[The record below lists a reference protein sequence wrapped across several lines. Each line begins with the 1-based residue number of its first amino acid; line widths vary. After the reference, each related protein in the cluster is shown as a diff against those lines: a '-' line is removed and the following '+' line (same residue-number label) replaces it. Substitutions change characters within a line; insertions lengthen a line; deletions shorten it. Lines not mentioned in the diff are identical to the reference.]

1 MRPHKIV
8 ARKKKKK
15 CFPSEGGGRERGAC
29 ACFGGAGCPWR
40 ERSSRE
46 MATGFGS
53 LLRECPLLLP
63 QNREKSVYEGFVTA
77 QGRDFHIRILLPVDH
92 QLKNARIQCSWHL
105 KKLLHGYHLILKQ
118 RLQHSP
124 DLVGFMV
131 ELKTILD
138 VALKNTEELCAQ
150 PPPQYYSGLIGDIE
164 HLGWNN
170 VVFIDPGF
178 STIRL
183 KAGDSSGRDHQITLK
198 LNPKYPREPP
208 DCLVDL
214 PVQFSFSW
222 IPHSSLLSIHN
233 QFSTTLE
240 SLKEFWDVLDEMDEK
255 TWVLEPEKPTRS
267 STRRRIAIGSN
278 ISLNIEVDPRH
289 PTMLPECYFLGAD
302 HVANPLKIKLNSN
315 IHMWDPENSLLKN
328 LKDILEIDFPSRE
341 ALEKND
347 FSMDCGICYAYRLD
361 GATPDQVCDNSHCG
375 QPFHQVCLYE
385 WLRGLPSSRQSFN
398 VIFGECPYCNKQI
411 TLKISTKKI

>member
-1 MRPHKIV
+1 
-8 ARKKKKK
+8 
-15 CFPSEGGGRERGAC
+15 
-29 ACFGGAGCPWR
+29 
-40 ERSSRE
+40 

-77 QGRDFHIRILLPVDH
+77 QGRDFHIRILLPEDH

-118 RLQHSP
+118 RLQHSS
-124 DLVGFMV
+124 DLVSFMV
-131 ELKTILD
+131 ELKTILE
-138 VALKNTEELCAQ
+138 VALKNTEELHAQ

-164 HLGWNN
+164 TLGWNK

-183 KAGDSSGRDHQITLK
+183 KAEDSSGRDHQITLK

-214 PVQFSFSW
+214 PVEFSFSW
-222 IPHSSLLSIHN
+222 TPHSSLLSIHS
-233 QFSTTLE
+233 QFLAALE
-240 SLKEFWDVLDEMDEK
+240 SLKEFWDVLGEVDEK
-255 TWVLEPEKPTRS
+255 TWVLEPEKPTRN
-267 STRRRIAIGSN
+267 STRRRIAI
-278 ISLNIEVDPRH
+278 V
-289 PTMLPECYFLGAD
+289 
-302 HVANPLKIKLNSN
+302 VNPLKIKLNSN

-328 LKDILEIDFPSRE
+328 LKDILEIDFPSQE
-341 ALEKND
+341 ALEKTD

-361 GATPDQVCDNSHCG
+361 GATPDQVCDDSHCG